1 MSLEIVMRDIE
12 QNQLPPIYLWYGEDR
27 YSLIEA
33 LKALK
38 AVFLAEDPSGSGIDC
53 FLGKD
58 IAPEEVAEA
67 ANTSSFFSR
76 RLVIVDDIPYF
87 NQGKTKSDTG
97 EEDSDSAGA
106 GITGESEGSNT
117 DLLLAYCQNPNPGT
131 CLLLI
136 SEKVNRGRKLYKEIT
151 KSGKVLEF
159 TYPKGHTDW
168 LVWIQNQVR
177 LRGKTIN
184 TGTATYLLE
193 CVGHHTG
200 ILSQELEKL
209 SLYIGD
215 GKKEISKEDIN
226 EVCISLIETTVFTM
240 LDAIAGGNSREAIQK
255 LSEVLSQ
262 EYYLKVHTMIVRQI
276 RLLLAGSIIRKRKG
290 TVQELM
296 EVTGIRS
303 SFEGNKIFRQA
314 AGFSPEKLCEAME
327 DCLQTELALKSSG
340 GNPHLLLEMMIIRFC
355 NR

>member
-1 MSLEIVMRDIE
+1 MSLDIVKKDIE
-12 QNQLPPIYLWYGEDR
+12 QNQFPPIYLWYGEDR

-38 AVFLAEDPSGSGIDC
+38 GVFLAEDPSGSGIEY
-53 FLGKD
+53 FIGKD

-87 NQGKTKSDTG
+87 NQGKAKSDPG
-97 EEDSDSAGA
+97 EEVSDSVEAGS
-106 GITGESEGSNT
+106 TGESEGPNT
-117 DLLLAYCQNPNPGT
+117 DLLLAYCQNPNPET

-151 KSGKVLEF
+151 KTGKALEF
-159 TYPKGHTDW
+159 TYPKGHADW
-168 LVWIQNQVR
+168 LSWIQIETKQ
-177 LRGKTIN
+177 RGKTIN

-215 GKKEISKEDIN
+215 SKKEISREDIN
-226 EVCISLIETTVFTM
+226 EVCSSMIETTVFAM
-240 LDAIAGGNSREAIQK
+240 LDAIAAGNSREAIQR

-262 EYYLKVHTMIVRQI
+262 EYHLKVHTMIVRQI
-276 RLLLAGSIIRKRKG
+276 RLLLAGSLIRKRGG
-290 TVQELM
+290 TVQQLM
-296 EVTGIRS
+296 EVAGIRS

-314 AGFSPEKLCEAME
+314 AAFSPEKLGEAME

-355 NR
+355 KK